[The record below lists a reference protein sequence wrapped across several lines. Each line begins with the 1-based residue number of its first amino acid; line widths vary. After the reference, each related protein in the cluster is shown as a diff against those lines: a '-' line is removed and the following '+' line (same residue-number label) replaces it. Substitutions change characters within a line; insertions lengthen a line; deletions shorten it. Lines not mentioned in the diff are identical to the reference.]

1 MHYLPLAAPFFFALF
16 LFYVSLLV
24 LIELRILRYTYEKLG
39 VDHRYIFSLLLL
51 SLLGSYINIP
61 IFQLPPEQLV
71 TPRIV
76 DFFGMQYVIPAVAE
90 RPGTIIA
97 VNLGGAVI
105 PVILSIYLVVRNG
118 LYLRS
123 ALAVGIVTVAV
134 HLMAYPVQGVGIA
147 EPIFIPPLVTA
158 VVALAI
164 SRDHAAPLAYIA
176 GSMGTLIG
184 ADLLNLQRIQGL
196 GAPIA
201 SIGGA
206 GKFDGIFLTGLIAV
220 LIASL
225 MSRKR
230 EASRSLDSTA

>member
-1 MHYLPLAAPFFFALF
+1 MHYIPLAIPFFFALI
-16 LFYVSLLV
+16 LFYVSLIV
-24 LIELRILRYTYEKLG
+24 LIELRILRYTYETLG
-39 VDHRYIFSLLLL
+39 VDRRYIFSLLLF
-51 SLLGSYINIP
+51 SLLGSYVNIP
-61 IFQLPPEQLV
+61 IAQLPPEHMV

-76 DFFGMQYVIPAVAE
+76 DFFGMQYVIPAMAA

-105 PVILSIYLVVRNG
+105 PTILSIYLIVRNR

-123 ALAVGIVTVAV
+123 ALAIGIVTVAV
-134 HLMAYPVQGVGIA
+134 NLMAYPVQGVGIA
-147 EPIFIPPLVTA
+147 EPMFIPPIVTA
-158 VVALAI
+158 IVALAI

-184 ADLLNLQRIQGL
+184 ADLLNLHRIQGL

-220 LIASL
+220 LLASL

-230 EASRSLDSTA
+230 GPSRSPGSIA